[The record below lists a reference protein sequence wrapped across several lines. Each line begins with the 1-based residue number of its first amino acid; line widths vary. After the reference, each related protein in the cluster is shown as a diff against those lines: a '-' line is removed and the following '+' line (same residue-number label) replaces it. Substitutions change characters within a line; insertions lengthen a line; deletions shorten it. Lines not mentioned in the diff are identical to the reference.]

1 MYFLYTYIGS
11 MSTLLLVFILVVALA
26 VLILGTRCSP
36 TTAVGGGLLAAA
48 MIGGAKRIQAMGP
61 RDNLKPHGNVVLK
74 AAPAVDFA
82 AVIEAAKPAPGNY
95 APLTDAETKKLGAV
109 AKKLGVSLSML
120 VSARN
125 ILASQAVADRVP
137 AVIEAA
143 DKISALNADGKSIL
157 EIAAEL
163 GMPPIS
169 VARQLL
175 LNEGKS
181 LNEARSII
189 TDPTME
195 HKLRVGI
202 DEAAAADV
210 SGRASMKVIADAAG
224 VFEKRVAD
232 ELSAAGVKWIG
243 EEKLREVQTANPKLG
258 RPVAT
263 PDFFFETPIMLNGKT
278 VNWIDAKDYPLFA
291 GPDVMPRYYKSLV
304 RQAEKYNGHFGRGA
318 FVFNG
323 GMIDGATLLN
333 KQGVAV
339 DVDLCSL

>member
-1 MYFLYTYIGS
+1 
-11 MSTLLLVFILVVALA
+11 MSSLLLIFILVVALA
-26 VLILGTRCSP
+26 VLILGTRCMP
-36 TTAVGGGLLAAA
+36 ATAVGGGLLAAA
-48 MIGGAKRIQAMGP
+48 MLGGAKRIQAMGP
-61 RDNLKPHGNVVLK
+61 RDNLKPQGSIVLK
-74 AAPAVDFA
+74 GAPAVDFA
-82 AVIEAAKPAPGNY
+82 AVIEAARPAPSNY
-95 APLTDAETKKLGAV
+95 APLSDAETKKLTTA
-109 AKKLGVSLSML
+109 AKKLGVAQSML
-120 VSARN
+120 VSVRN
-125 ILASQAVADRVP
+125 ILASQAVSDRVP
-137 AVIEAA
+137 AVIEAK
-143 DKISALNADGKSIL
+143 DKITALSAAGKSIL
-157 EIAAEL
+157 EIASEL
-163 GMPPIS
+163 ELPPIS

-181 LNEARSII
+181 LNEARTII
-189 TDPTME
+189 TDPTIE

-210 SGRASMKVIADAAG
+210 SGRASMKIIADAAEL
-224 VFEKRVAD
+224 FEKRVAD
-232 ELSAAGVKWIG
+232 ELTAAGIKWIG

-291 GPDVMPRYYKSLV
+291 GPDVLSRYHRSLV

-323 GMIDGATLLN
+323 GVVANATLLN
-333 KQGVAV
+333 KQGSVV